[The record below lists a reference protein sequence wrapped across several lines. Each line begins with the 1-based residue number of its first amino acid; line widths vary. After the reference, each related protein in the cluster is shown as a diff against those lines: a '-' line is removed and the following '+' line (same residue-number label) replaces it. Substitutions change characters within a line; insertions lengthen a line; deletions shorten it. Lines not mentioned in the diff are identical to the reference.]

1 MGDKLMSSS
10 ECNKANE
17 EIMRDRRSNDE
28 DDGDQK
34 QNGIENMTLEI
45 GPFETKTT
53 DEIISML
60 KYILKHDKSSET
72 TKGFGLTALMKIR
85 HKYQLQDIDKDDK
98 IDAILN
104 SFNNDKQIEV
114 QQRSIEILSLF
125 ESTDNA
131 ARAKILKPMP
141 VPKIERLFDESK
153 SNLISPSLS
162 DDDEDDS
169 DESAES
175 TEDDT
180 DKSDDDKSD
189 VSDSDKSDA
198 SDQSDSVESDT
209 SSEKR
214 RKRRSSRKKEKE
226 EKRDKKRKDKKKE
239 KAPVIPMLLGPD
251 ETESLPNTN
260 GIKIDNVQS
269 PMPARNGNDNISM
282 NMNGN
287 TKQSSNQMDD
297 LLNFGSTSPPKQ
309 QQPKSNNSIDDLL
322 GMGGGNSSSQQR
334 SSNNSMD

>member
-1 MGDKLMSSS
+1 MGAIRQITSWFIGEYGDKLMSVSD
-10 ECNKANE
+10 CADANE
-17 EIMRDRRSNDE
+17 ELNKDKKNSDDDE
-28 DDGDQK
+28 ESTGYK
-34 QNGIENMTLEI
+34 VNNIENMTLDI
-45 GPFETKTT
+45 GPFEVKTT
-53 DEIISML
+53 DEIVSML
-60 KYILKHDKSSET
+60 KYLLKHDKSSET

-85 HKYQLQDIDKDDK
+85 HKYQLQAIDKDDK

-125 ESTDNA
+125 ESTDKA
-131 ARAKILKPMP
+131 SRAKILKPMP

-153 SNLISPSLS
+153 SNALSPSLS
-162 DDDEDDS
+162 DDEDDS
-169 DESAES
+169 DESDES
-175 TEDDT
+175 TEDES
-180 DKSDDDKSD
+180 DKSDDEKSD
-189 VSDSDKSDA
+189 VSDSDK

-214 RKRRSSRKKEKE
+214 RKRRSSRKKEKD
-226 EKRDKKRKDKKKE
+226 EKRDKKRKDKKKD

-269 PMPARNGNDNISM
+269 PMPSRNGNDNVSI

-287 TKQSSNQMDD
+287 GNNQSSSNQMDD

-309 QQPKSNNSIDDLL
+309 QQQPKSNNSIDDLL
-322 GMGGGNSSSQQR
+322 GMG
-334 SSNNSMD
+334 